1 MLTTTGGRDARA
13 YYALLLRST
22 VKERSIF
29 VLIRLSTVMCQLG
42 AGACLPAALLD
53 RIYVALHGASRF
65 ECTTLQVAS
74 VIWVPDPWIR
84 NALCH
89 LVLELFT
96 EIGQGACHL
105 AQIV

>member
-1 MLTTTGGRDARA
+1 MRARTTL
-13 YYALLLRST
+13 YYCVVPNKINFRSY
-22 VKERSIF
+22 SA
-29 VLIRLSTVMCQLG
+29 VMCQLG

-65 ECTTLQVAS
+65 ECTTLQVGS